1 MRILNLKTFLLF
13 LAPALLLYSLF
24 YAGPIVS
31 GLYYGFTDWKGVSF
45 SANWIGLDNFKNVFS
60 DPLFATAL
68 RNMLILSI
76 VVIAIQHA
84 ISIFLAVLLD
94 QKLRGVVW
102 MRAVIFYPAILNT
115 VVIGY
120 IWSYM
125 YSPFVGFLPKF
136 FEALGLET
144 LAGIDWLG
152 RTDTAIYAI
161 SFVIIWQYTG
171 YSMMIYMAGLQG
183 ISSDIY
189 ESASI
194 DGANAR
200 QKFFKI
206 TLPLLVPAIT
216 VNTVLSVI
224 GNMKQFEHIWVMTQG
239 GPANSTQVFG
249 TLIYQFAFKTSQP
262 GYGTAMAIL
271 LSILIMLVTVTI
283 IRVLNRWEVKQ

>member
-1 MRILNLKTFLLF
+1 
-13 LAPALLLYSLF
+13 
-24 YAGPIVS
+24 
-31 GLYYGFTDWKGVSF
+31 
-45 SANWIGLDNFKNVFS
+45 
-60 DPLFATAL
+60 
-68 RNMLILSI
+68 MLILSI

-136 FEALGLET
+136 FEALGLDT

-152 RTDTAIYAI
+152 RTDTSIYAI

>member
-13 LAPALLLYSLF
+13 LAPAFFLYSLF
-24 YAGPIVS
+24 YAGPIIS
-31 GLYYGFTDWKGVSF
+31 GLYYGFTDWKGISF
-45 SANWIGLDNFKNVFS
+45 SANWIGLKNFVDVFS
-60 DPLFATAL
+60 DPLFTTAL
-68 RNMLILSI
+68 RNMFILSVI
-76 VVIAIQHA
+76 VIVIQHVVA
-84 ISIFLAVLLD
+84 IFLAVLLD

-102 MRAVIFYPAILNT
+102 MRAIIFYPAILNT

-161 SFVIIWQYTG
+161 SFVIIWQYAG

-183 ISSDIY
+183 IPSDIY

-200 QKFFKI
+200 QKFFRI

-216 VNTVLSVI
+216 VNMVLSVI

-262 GYGTAMAIL
+262 GYGTAMAIV
-271 LSILIMLVTVTI
+271 LSILIMLVTVSI
-283 IRVLNRWEVKQ
+283 IRVLGRWEVKQ

>member
-1 MRILNLKTFLLF
+1 MKILNLRTFLLF
-13 LAPALLLYSLF
+13 LAPALLLYTVF
-24 YAGPIVS
+24 YAGPITS
-31 GLYYGFTDWKGVSF
+31 GLYYGFTDWKGLSF
-45 SANWIGLDNFKNVFS
+45 QANWIGLENFKNVFS
-60 DPLFATAL
+60 DPLFLTAIK
-68 RNMLILSI
+68 NMFILAV
-76 VVIAIQHA
+76 VVILIQHVAA
-84 ISIFLAVLLD
+84 ILLAVLLD
-94 QKLRGVVW
+94 QKLKGVVW

-136 FEALGLET
+136 FEKLGLDY

-152 RTDTAIYAI
+152 RPDTAIYAI
-161 SFVIIWQYTG
+161 AFVIIWQYTG

-183 ISSDIY
+183 IPSDIY

-194 DGANAR
+194 DGAGAR
-200 QKFFKI
+200 QKFFRI

-249 TLIYQFAFKTSQP
+249 SLIYQFAFKTSQP
-262 GYGTAMAIL
+262 GYGTAMAII
-271 LSILIMLVTVTI
+271 LSAFILIVTVVQ
-283 IRVLNRWEVKQ
+283 IRVLGRWEVKQ

>member
-60 DPLFATAL
+60 DPLFDTAL

-136 FEALGLET
+136 FEALGLDT

>member
-24 YAGPIVS
+24 YAGPIIS
-31 GLYYGFTDWKGVSF
+31 GLYYGFTDWKGISF

-68 RNMLILSI
+68 RNMFILAVIVI
-76 VVIAIQHA
+76 VVQHA

-136 FEALGLET
+136 FESLGLDA
-144 LAGIDWLG
+144 LANIDWLG
-152 RTDTAIYAI
+152 RPDTAIYAI

-271 LSILIMLVTVTI
+271 LSILIMLVTVSI
-283 IRVLNRWEVKQ
+283 IRVLGRWEVKQ

>member
-136 FEALGLET
+136 FEALGLDT

-152 RTDTAIYAI
+152 RTDTSIYAI

>member
-136 FEALGLET
+136 FEALGLDT

>member
-31 GLYYGFTDWKGVSF
+31 GLYYGFTDWKGVSL
-45 SANWIGLDNFKNVFS
+45 SANWIGLDNFKNGFA
-60 DPLFATAL
+60 DPLCATAR

-136 FEALGLET
+136 FEALGLDT

-152 RTDTAIYAI
+152 RTDTSIYAI

>member
-1 MRILNLKTFLLF
+1 
-13 LAPALLLYSLF
+13 
-24 YAGPIVS
+24 
-31 GLYYGFTDWKGVSF
+31 
-45 SANWIGLDNFKNVFS
+45 
-60 DPLFATAL
+60 
-68 RNMLILSI
+68 MLILSVI
-76 VVIAIQHA
+76 VIVIQHA
-84 ISIFLAVLLD
+84 VAIFLAVLLD
-94 QKLRGVVW
+94 QKLKGVVW

-136 FEALGLET
+136 LESIGLNQ

-152 RTDTAIYAI
+152 RPDIAIYAI

-171 YSMMIYMAGLQG
+171 YSMMIYMAGLQS
-183 ISSDIY
+183 IPSEVY

-194 DGANAR
+194 DGAGAWQR
-200 QKFFKI
+200 FYRI

-262 GYGTAMAIL
+262 GYGTAMAII
-271 LSILIMLVTVTI
+271 LSIFIMIATVLQ
-283 IRVLNRWEVKQ
+283 IRLMRRWEVKY

>member
-24 YAGPIVS
+24 YAGPIIS
-31 GLYYGFTDWKGVSF
+31 GLYYGFTDWKGISF

-60 DPLFATAL
+60 DPLFANAL
-68 RNMLILSI
+68 RNMFILAV
-76 VVIAIQHA
+76 VVIAVQHA

-136 FEALGLET
+136 FESLGLDT
-144 LAGIDWLG
+144 LANIDWLG
-152 RTDTAIYAI
+152 RPDTAIYAI

-271 LSILIMLVTVTI
+271 LSILIMLVTVSI
-283 IRVLNRWEVKQ
+283 IRVLGRWEVKQ

>member
-24 YAGPIVS
+24 YAGPIIS
-31 GLYYGFTDWKGVSF
+31 GLYYGFTDWKGISF

-68 RNMLILSI
+68 RNMFILAV
-76 VVIAIQHA
+76 VVIAVQHA

-136 FEALGLET
+136 FESLGLDT
-144 LAGIDWLG
+144 LANIDWLG
-152 RTDTAIYAI
+152 RPDTAIYAI

-271 LSILIMLVTVTI
+271 LSILIMLVTVSI
-283 IRVLNRWEVKQ
+283 IRVLGRWEVKQ

>member
-68 RNMLILSI
+68 RNMFILSI
-76 VVIAIQHA
+76 IVIAVQHA

-136 FEALGLET
+136 FEAFGLDT

-200 QKFFKI
+200 QKFFRI

-271 LSILIMLVTVTI
+271 LSVLIMLVTVSI
-283 IRVLNRWEVKQ
+283 IRMLGRWEVKQ

>member
-1 MRILNLKTFLLF
+1 MKIFNLRTYLLF
-13 LAPALLLYSLF
+13 LAPALILYSVF
-24 YAGPIVS
+24 YAGPITS
-31 GLYYGFTDWKGVSF
+31 GLYYGFTDWKGLSF
-45 SANWIGLDNFKNVFS
+45 NANWIGLENFKNVFS
-60 DPLFATAL
+60 DPMFKTAIK
-68 RNMLILSI
+68 NMLILSVI
-76 VVIAIQHA
+76 VIIIQHA
-84 ISIFLAVLLD
+84 VAIFLAVLLD
-94 QKLRGVVW
+94 QKLKGVVW

-136 FEALGLET
+136 LESIGLNQ

-152 RTDTAIYAI
+152 RPDIAIYAI

-171 YSMMIYMAGLQG
+171 YSMMIYMAGLQS
-183 ISSDIY
+183 IPSEVY

-194 DGANAR
+194 DGAGAWQR
-200 QKFFKI
+200 FYRI

-216 VNTVLSVI
+216 VNTVLSII

-262 GYGTAMAIL
+262 GYGTAMAII
-271 LSILIMLVTVTI
+271 LSIFIMIATVLQ
-283 IRVLNRWEVKQ
+283 IRLMRRWEVKY

>member
-136 FEALGLET
+136 FEALGLDT

-206 TLPLLVPAIT
+206 TLPLIVPAIT

>member
-1 MRILNLKTFLLF
+1 
-13 LAPALLLYSLF
+13 
-24 YAGPIVS
+24 
-31 GLYYGFTDWKGVSF
+31 
-45 SANWIGLDNFKNVFS
+45 
-60 DPLFATAL
+60 
-68 RNMLILSI
+68 
-76 VVIAIQHA
+76 
-84 ISIFLAVLLD
+84 
-94 QKLRGVVW
+94 
-102 MRAVIFYPAILNT
+102 
-115 VVIGY
+115 
-120 IWSYM
+120 
-125 YSPFVGFLPKF
+125 
-136 FEALGLET
+136 
-144 LAGIDWLG
+144 
-152 RTDTAIYAI
+152 
-161 SFVIIWQYTG
+161 
-171 YSMMIYMAGLQG
+171 MIYMAGLQG

>member
-136 FEALGLET
+136 FEALGLDT

-152 RTDTAIYAI
+152 RTDTSIYAI
-161 SFVIIWQYTG
+161 SFVIIW
-171 YSMMIYMAGLQG
+171 
-183 ISSDIY
+183 
-189 ESASI
+189 
-194 DGANAR
+194 
-200 QKFFKI
+200 
-206 TLPLLVPAIT
+206 
-216 VNTVLSVI
+216 
-224 GNMKQFEHIWVMTQG
+224 
-239 GPANSTQVFG
+239 
-249 TLIYQFAFKTSQP
+249 
-262 GYGTAMAIL
+262 
-271 LSILIMLVTVTI
+271 
-283 IRVLNRWEVKQ
+283 

>member
-45 SANWIGLDNFKNVFS
+45 SANWIGLDNFRNVFS

-68 RNMLILSI
+68 RNMLILSV
-76 VVIAIQHA
+76 VVIAVQHA

-136 FEALGLET
+136 FEALGLDT

-200 QKFFKI
+200 QKFFRI

-271 LSILIMLVTVTI
+271 LSVLIMLVTVTI
-283 IRVLNRWEVKQ
+283 IRALGRWEVKQ

>member
-45 SANWIGLDNFKNVFS
+45 SANWIGLDNFRNVFS

-68 RNMLILSI
+68 RNMLILSV
-76 VVIAIQHA
+76 VVIAVQHA

-136 FEALGLET
+136 FEALGLDT

-200 QKFFKI
+200 QKFFRI

-271 LSILIMLVTVTI
+271 LSVLIMLVTVSI
-283 IRVLNRWEVKQ
+283 IRALGRWEVKQ